1 MEDKISAPVR
11 RRFFE
16 EFGSEAAEALSEA
29 PWEIWLV
36 GGAVR
41 SLCWDMP
48 VKDWDLLCDV
58 GGKEKVRSL
67 AEGLCRRLKA
77 AFVVLDG
84 QRGIYRAVDSRRRQ
98 LDFCAREGGSLQE
111 DLNRRDFTVNS
122 LAVCLNKELPVRGAE
137 HACGDIESRIL
148 RSVSSEA
155 LREDPVRAL
164 RAWRFLAEC
173 KERAGLAPHAGLAS
187 QILRIRELIPSCAP
201 ERVWDELSRALRCPV
216 LPMRDFLRESG
227 LLSFFG
233 ERDLNDVYA
242 IIGEFERAAEEKF
255 SDLPESGRKLCD
267 WFGSKIG
274 KTDRTYISSF
284 KLALLC
290 GWNEACESALAE
302 PPGARQDSPE
312 DELNR
317 ALTSSF
323 GARAEEQSSKLR
335 LAVPEGKLAAEL
347 FETARG
353 IFKLLA
359 EEAGNRLWL
368 PFLSAHCFFPAAAAL
383 CLALIKKAESD
394 SLSSPRQGLICGRS
408 KNISCVL
415 RLCGY
420 GKHLARLDMLLE
432 DYLSGGPVSEPRLPI
447 DGRGICLFL
456 KIEPGPKVGELL
468 RRLAAECAEKP
479 LSRAEALKLL
489 KVWNGE

>member
-16 EFGSEAAEALSEA
+16 EFGAEAVEALSGA
-29 PWEIWLV
+29 SWEIWLV

-58 GGKEKVRSL
+58 GVKEEVRSF

-77 AFVVLDG
+77 SFVVLDG

-111 DLNRRDFTVNS
+111 DLDRRDFTVNS

-137 HACGDIESRIL
+137 YACGDIESRIL
-148 RSVSSEA
+148 RSISSEA
-155 LREDPVRAL
+155 LREDPVRVF

-173 KERAGLAPHAGLAS
+173 RDRVGLAPHAELAG
-187 QILRIRELIPSCAP
+187 QILQVRELIPSCAP

-227 LLSFFG
+227 LQSFFG
-233 ERDLNDVYA
+233 QQDLDGVYA
-242 IIGEFERAAEEKF
+242 IIESFERLAEGRF
-255 SDLPESGRKLCD
+255 SDLPESGRRLYD
-267 WFGSKIG
+267 WFGAKIG
-274 KTDRTYISSF
+274 KTGRSYLSSF
-284 KLALLC
+284 KLALLW
-290 GWNEACESALAE
+290 GWNEVCERSLAE
-302 PPGARQDSPE
+302 TPGAPECSPE
-312 DELNR
+312 AERSR
-317 ALTSSF
+317 ALMRSF
-323 GARAEEQSSKLR
+323 RADVGERSSKLR
-335 LAVPEGKLAAEL
+335 LAVLERKLAAEL

-353 IFKLLA
+353 ILMLLA
-359 EEAGNRLWL
+359 EEAGNRLWH
-368 PFLSAHCFFPAAAAL
+368 PFLHANGSFPAAAAL

-394 SLSSPRQGLICGRS
+394 SLSSLRQGLICGES
-408 KNISCVL
+408 KNISCVF

-420 GKHLARLDMLLE
+420 RKHLARLDGLLE
-432 DYLSGGPVSEPRLPI
+432 DYLSGGPVSEPWLPI